1 MQVTDPRE
9 GVKDCG
15 NYEPMVEAGNYIQ
28 VKCSLFSRFIVNKIC
43 TVNDKH
49 FRRFTVVPYFPVS
62 ICMYHSKLILCTF
75 ESIIPPL
82 QTIDCSK
89 AGPGSWFTIKL
100 RNADYETTI
109 MNISEIEVEV
119 IN

>member
-15 NYEPMVEAGNYIQ
+15 NYEPMVKAGNYIQ
-28 VKCSLFSRFIVNKIC
+28 VKCSLFSPFIFNNSF
-43 TVNDKH
+43 TLNDKH
-49 FRRFTVVPYFPVS
+49 FRRFSS
-62 ICMYHSKLILCTF
+62 IFSGFNICNHSKLILCTV